1 MVKVCDLPG
10 CEDEARKGSKYCN
23 DEHRKDA
30 ARARYA
36 RRHADVLEQVPM
48 EKRVEDE
55 RARLRRQQET
65 KTLLQLQRTEAKR
78 QEYIEALREM
88 VPAFEATRYTDPAK
102 LSAKNIADIAWGID
116 LSDWQVGQHTPV
128 QSTGGI
134 YEQTTE
140 IAARQL
146 DKVWEAVAQIYNVEV
161 RSGSKRLRDLWLNFI
176 GDLIDGDC
184 LRPAQAAQ
192 IDRVV
197 TRQVLEVCDLAALF
211 IRRCLTLPGIEHIII
226 DMVGGN
232 HDRTSQ
238 KAGNAGLG
246 ELDFVDTYAF
256 LIGHWLKTA
265 FRDEPRVRIKVWETF
280 FGRRVFGGL
289 RHAFEHGASFKG
301 GSGAYGG
308 VPWYPIVNA
317 SNNYTKML
325 GPVDIVH
332 MGHWHQPAIL
342 PYGQGGWVIMNGAL
356 PVSSQFIQSS
366 FKGLRAPL
374 QWMTEYNVKHKWVN
388 NFYPLYADVGQF
400 VAAGMV
406 WDADAD
412 DE

>member
-1 MVKVCDLPG
+1 LNNI
-10 CEDEARKGSKYCN
+10 EADKPV
-23 DEHRKDA
+23 
-30 ARARYA
+30 
-36 RRHADVLEQVPM
+36 AD
-48 EKRVEDE
+48 RVEEE
-55 RARLRRQQET
+55 RLRLRRREET
-65 KTLLQLQRTEAKR
+65 KTLMQLSRSAAKR
-78 QEYIEALREM
+78 AEYIDVLREI
-88 VPAFEATRYTDPAK
+88 VPTFALTPYSNPARINK
-102 LSAKNIADIAWGID
+102 GNVADIAWGID
-116 LSDWQVGQHTPV
+116 LSDWQVGQHTPI

-146 DKVWEAVAQIYNVEV
+146 DKVWEAIAQIHDIEV
-161 RSGSKRLRDLWLNFI
+161 GGGSKRLRELWLNFI

-184 LRPAQAAQ
+184 LRPAQAGQ

-211 IRRCLTLPGIEHIII
+211 IRRCLTLPGIESIVI

-232 HDRTSQ
+232 HDRTSA

-246 ELDFVDTYAF
+246 EIDFVDTYAF

-265 FRDEPRVRIKVWETF
+265 FRDEPRVDIKVWETF
-280 FGRRVFGGL
+280 YGYRKFGGF

-308 VPWYPIVNA
+308 VPWYPITNA
-317 SNNYTKML
+317 AQNYIKML
-325 GPVDIVH
+325 GGVDIVH

-342 PYGQGGWVIMNGAL
+342 PMGQGGWVLMNGAL

-374 QWMTEYNVKHKWVN
+374 QWMTEYNVKHEWVN

-400 VAAGMV
+400 AKAGEV
-406 WDADAD
+406 WS
-412 DE
+412 ELES

>member
-1 MVKVCDLPG
+1 MPKICALPG
-10 CEDEARKGSKYCN
+10 CGQEVTRTHGAKYHSDAC
-23 DEHRKDA
+23 RIAA
-30 ARARYA
+30 ARGAYD
-36 RRHADVLEQVPM
+36 RRRADMHEQIPLDQ
-48 EKRVEDE
+48 RVVDE
-55 RARLRRQQET
+55 RERLRRTQET
-65 KTLLQLQRTEAKR
+65 KTLVQLQRSEAKR
-78 QEYIEALREM
+78 QEYIDVLRDI
-88 VPAFEATRYTDPAK
+88 VPTFPVSPYTDAAIVK
-102 LSAKNIADIAWGID
+102 KGNVADIAWGID

-146 DKVWEAVAQIYNVEV
+146 DKVWEAVKQIHDIEV
-161 RSGSKRLRDLWLNFI
+161 GSGRKRLRDLWLNFI
-176 GDLIDGDC
+176 GDLVDGDC

-211 IRRCLTLPGIEHIII
+211 IRRCLTLPGIERIVI

-265 FRDEPRVRIKVWETF
+265 FANEPRVSIKVWETF
-280 FGRRVFGGL
+280 FGKRIFGGL

-374 QWMTEYNVKHKWVN
+374 QWMTEYNVKHEWVN

-400 VAAGMV
+400 AKAGTV
-406 WDADAD
+406 WAD
-412 DE
+412 DDD

>member
-1 MVKVCDLPG
+1 MALICALPG
-10 CEDEARKGSKYCN
+10 CEKEVTPPRKKFCSNPCRIKSAQASYL
-23 DEHRKDA
+23 D
-30 ARARYA
+30 
-36 RRHADVLEQVPM
+36 RRSAELQAVPLDQ
-48 EKRVEDE
+48 RVIDE
-55 RARLRRQQET
+55 RERLRRQQET
-65 KTLLQLQRTEAKR
+65 KTLMQLQRSEAKR
-78 QEYIEALREM
+78 QEYIDVLRDI
-88 VPAFEATRYTDPAK
+88 VPTFPVTPYHDPARI
-102 LSAKNIADIAWGID
+102 NRGNVADIAWGID
-116 LSDWQVGQHTPV
+116 LSDWQVGQHTPI

-146 DKVWEAVAQIYNVEV
+146 DKVWEAIRQIYDVEV
-161 RSGSKRLRDLWLNFI
+161 GGGSKRLRDLWLNFI

-192 IDRVV
+192 IDRVA

-211 IRRCLTLPGIEHIII
+211 IRRCLSLPGIERIVI

-232 HDRTSQ
+232 HDRTSA

-265 FRDEPRVRIKVWETF
+265 FAQEPRVDIKVWETF
-280 FGRRVFGGL
+280 YGYRKFGGL

-308 VPWYPIVNA
+308 VPWYPISNA
-317 SNNYTKML
+317 AQNYIKML
-325 GPVDIVH
+325 GGVDIVH

-342 PYGQGGWVIMNGAL
+342 PLGQGGWTIMNGAL

-374 QWMTEYNVKHKWVN
+374 QWMTEYNVKHEWVN

-400 VAAGMV
+400 AKAGTV
-406 WDADAD
+406 WLDEDA
-412 DE
+412 E

>member
-1 MVKVCDLPG
+1 MTKICALPG
-10 CEDEARKGSKYCN
+10 CDLDVPAGFKKFCSP
-23 DEHRKDA
+23 DHRIRS
-30 ARARYA
+30 ARAGYN
-36 RRHADVLEQVPM
+36 RRIADEQEGVVPVADRINEER
-48 EKRVEDE
+48 EK
-55 RARLRRQQET
+55 LRRREET
-65 KTLLQLQRTEAKR
+65 KTLMQLQRSEAKR
-78 QEYIEALREM
+78 QEYIDVLREL
-88 VPAFEATRYTDPAK
+88 VPHIPQTPIIPIPKTVDKPA
-102 LSAKNIADIAWGID
+102 DVAWGID
-116 LSDWQVGQHTPV
+116 LSDWQLGQHTPI

-140 IAARQL
+140 IVALQL
-146 DKVWEAVAQIYNVEV
+146 DKVWEAVQQIFDVEIG
-161 RSGSKRLRDLWLNFI
+161 SGRKVLRDLWLNFI

-184 LRPAQAAQ
+184 LRPAQASA

-197 TRQVLEVCDLAALF
+197 TRQVLEVCDLASLF
-211 IRRCLTLPGIEHIII
+211 IRRCLTLPGIERIVI

-232 HDRTSQ
+232 HDRTSA

-265 FRDEPRVRIKVWETF
+265 FSDEPRVTIKVWETF
-280 FGRRVFGGL
+280 FGKRIFGGL
-289 RHAFEHGASFKG
+289 RHAFEHGASFRG

-308 VPWYPIVNA
+308 VPWYPIVA
-317 SNNYTKML
+317 AAGGYTKML
-325 GPVDIVH
+325 GPVDMVH

-342 PYGQGGWVIMNGAL
+342 PYGQGGWVVMNGAL

-374 QWMTEYNVKHKWVN
+374 QWMTEYNIKHKWVN

-400 VAAGMV
+400 AEAGTT
-406 WDADAD
+406 WDTS